1 MDQGAREWLDLI
13 ESKKA
18 ELGALSQ
25 ALQDTEKRSRRLTS
39 QKSLTQIS
47 ASIEAIQSE
56 KAELEQDL
64 QLETTNFFAEVLKI
78 RAFSRVARR
87 VRDVV
92 ESKVL
97 IATAFQIQRLASG
110 AIILTVVGDSL
121 TNDVH
126 AGLPQAEMLVAN
138 DSLGESL
145 VSI

>member
-18 ELGALSQ
+18 RLGALSQ
-25 ALQDTEKRSRRLTS
+25 TLQDAMKRSRRLTS
-39 QKSLTQIS
+39 QKSLALINES
-47 ASIEAIQSE
+47 LDAIQSE
-56 KAELEQDL
+56 KAELEQEV
-64 QLETTNFFAEVLKI
+64 QLETAHFFETVLKI
-78 RAFSRVARR
+78 RTFSRVAKR

-110 AIILTVVGDSL
+110 AVILTVVGDSP
-121 TNDVH
+121 TKDVH
-126 AGLPQAEMLVAN
+126 KGLPQAEMLIAN

>member
-78 RAFSRVARR
+78 RAFSRVAKR

-121 TNDVH
+121 TKDVH